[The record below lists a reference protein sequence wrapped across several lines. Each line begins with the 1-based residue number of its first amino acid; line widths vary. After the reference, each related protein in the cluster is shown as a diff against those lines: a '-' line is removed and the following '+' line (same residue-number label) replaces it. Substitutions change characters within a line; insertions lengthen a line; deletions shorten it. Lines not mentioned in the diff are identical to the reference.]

1 MSRTTTLYR
10 RRWARR
16 GRGLADF
23 TLGFLVTTVEH
34 LVLVMIRAYGYLA
47 RQIGKAV
54 QSYRARGNCGAV
66 SDAIPVS
73 TSSTTMPSEK
83 IDTEQDAIEV
93 LVSLGPKAVP
103 ILRKLLTHSQ
113 HGDTAH
119 GPVWTITPIVAQ
131 MLVEIGPPSIPALID
146 ALNDEQT
153 HVYPFVAQ
161 ALHTLTGQNFG
172 TDYEKWRDWWLSSQ
186 AGEHMPVVEG
196 KPEDQ

>member
-73 TSSTTMPSEK
+73 TSSATMPNAETE
-83 IDTEQDAIEV
+83 TEQDAIEV
-93 LVSLGPKAVP
+93 LVSLGLPRQTSEKRVARIVDMHGILP
-103 ILRKLLTHSQ
+103 IEELLRK
-113 HGDTAH
+113 
-119 GPVWTITPIVAQ
+119 
-131 MLVEIGPPSIPALID
+131 AL
-146 ALNDEQT
+146 
-153 HVYPFVAQ
+153 
-161 ALHTLTGQNFG
+161 G
-172 TDYEKWRDWWLSSQ
+172 
-186 AGEHMPVVEG
+186 
-196 KPEDQ
+196 

>member
-54 QSYRARGNCGAV
+54 QSYRARRNCRAV

-93 LVSLGPKAVP
+93 LVSLGLPRQTSEKRVTRIVDMHGILP
-103 ILRKLLTHSQ
+103 IEELLRK
-113 HGDTAH
+113 
-119 GPVWTITPIVAQ
+119 
-131 MLVEIGPPSIPALID
+131 AL
-146 ALNDEQT
+146 
-153 HVYPFVAQ
+153 
-161 ALHTLTGQNFG
+161 G
-172 TDYEKWRDWWLSSQ
+172 
-186 AGEHMPVVEG
+186 
-196 KPEDQ
+196 